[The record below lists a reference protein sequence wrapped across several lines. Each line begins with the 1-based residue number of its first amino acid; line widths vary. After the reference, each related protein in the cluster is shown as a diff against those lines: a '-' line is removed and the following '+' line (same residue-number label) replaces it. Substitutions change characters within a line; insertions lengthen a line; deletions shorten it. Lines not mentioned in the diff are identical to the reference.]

1 MSESSRR
8 TYDLVLWGATGFVGR
23 LTAEYLA
30 RDARATDADKLRWA
44 IAGRNRAKLEALRDE
59 LADVD
64 AALADLDI
72 LVGDSRDRA
81 SLDAITEETHVVC
94 TTVGP
99 YAKYGSELVASC
111 VAHGTD
117 YCDLT
122 GEPQW
127 IRRMIDE
134 HHDEATQTGA
144 RIVHCCGFDS
154 IPSDLGALMLQ
165 EYALAELG
173 RSCDEIKFYVKA
185 ARGGLSG
192 GTLAS
197 MSNLMEEA
205 AKDHDILRVVGHPY
219 SLNPPDERHGPDG
232 SVQQGPRYDRDIDA
246 WTGPF
251 VMATVNEKIVRRSN
265 ALLGFR
271 YGREFRYAEST
282 RMGKGIKG
290 AVGAGGFAAGMGGFA
305 GLMAIKPTR
314 KLLEKFALPSPG
326 EGPSRDKIEGGFFEV
341 ELFGRGRADDG
352 SPFELT
358 GRVHADKD
366 PGYGATAIMLGEAA
380 LCLAFDE
387 APAGLP
393 GGVLTP
399 ASAMG
404 MRLVERLR
412 EAGLIFSVQPKV
424 TH

>member
-1 MSESSRR
+1 MSPSSRR

-23 LTAEYLA
+23 LVAEYLA
-30 RDARATDADKLRWA
+30 GDARGEDVDKLRWA
-44 IAGRNRAKLEALRDE
+44 IAGRSRPKLEALRAELAGIDDE
-59 LADVD
+59 LAE
-64 AALADLDI
+64 LPI
-72 LVGDSRDRA
+72 LVGDSFDRA
-81 SLDAITEETHVVC
+81 SLDAITEQAHVVC
-94 TTVGP
+94 STVGP
-99 YAKYGSELVASC
+99 YAKYGNELVASC

-127 IRRMIDE
+127 IRRMIDR
-134 HHDEATQTGA
+134 HHNDARASGA

-154 IPSDLGALMLQ
+154 IPSDLGTLMLQ
-165 EYALAELG
+165 EFALSEYG
-173 RSCDEIKFYVKA
+173 RPCEQVKFFVKG
-185 ARGGLSG
+185 ARGGMSG

-205 AKDHDILRVVGHPY
+205 AKDREILRVVGHPY

-232 SVQQGPRYDRDIDA
+232 SVQQGPRHDPDIDA

-251 VMATVNEKIVRRSN
+251 VMAAVNEKIVRRSN
-265 ALLGFR
+265 ALLDFR
-271 YGREFRYAEST
+271 YGRDFRYGESM
-282 RMGKGIKG
+282 RIGKGVKG
-290 AVGAGGFAAGMGGFA
+290 AIGAGGFAAGMGSFA
-305 GLMAIKPTR
+305 GLMAVKPTR

-326 EGPSRDKIEGGFFEV
+326 EGPSRDKIEGGYFEI
-341 ELFGRGRADDG
+341 ELFGRGRTATDE
-352 SPFELT
+352 PFELT

-366 PGYGATAIMLGEAA
+366 PGYGATAIMLGESA
-380 LCLAFDE
+380 LCLAFDD
-387 APAGLP
+387 APTDLD

-412 EAGLIFSVQPKV
+412 EAGLIFSVQPKQ
-424 TH
+424 TD